1 MTEGDHEDVVVR
13 TRVADE
19 VGTLWLRGDLDV
31 VARDRLANAIRAL
44 VSAGAT
50 ALTVDFSDVRF
61 IDSSGVGALL
71 EGQRLGATLVIRNP
85 APNVRRVLEIVGV
98 DTFASIENT

>member
-13 TRVADE
+13 TLVTGE

-31 VARDRLANAIRAL
+31 VVRDRLANTIRAL
-44 VSAGAT
+44 VSAGAITLT
-50 ALTVDFSDVRF
+50 ADLTDVHF

-71 EGQRLGATLVIRNP
+71 EGQRLGANLVIRNP

-98 DTFASIENT
+98 DTFATIENT